1 MSRRGGWLRGGSRV
15 RRWVA
20 RAVLAGTVGAA
31 LAGGIVAYG
40 WFVDPA
46 FLVIPL
52 QRVACWRLGIGRT
65 SVDAGGVRWPYLDA
79 GPRDGPPMVFL
90 HGFGTSKEAMM
101 VLVGH
106 FAGRGWRCV
115 APDMPG
121 FGEHACHDGARMD
134 GAFYA
139 AAVGEFMDALGIA
152 HATVVGTSMGGAVAA
167 ELAIDDPR
175 RVDALV
181 LLSPAGVE
189 PPVRN
194 AFMQRV
200 DSGENP
206 LDIADERAFDDVM
219 RTVFLRPP
227 PVPQPFR
234 RWFVAEAVRRRPCTL
249 AIVDAVKPFLQDGLR
264 GRMGAIAAPTMVL
277 YGSADAVTDPSMR
290 QVFAA
295 EIPSCRAVVVPDAG
309 HVAFSDNWPG
319 VRDATESF
327 LGSLRPAAAQR

>member
-1 MSRRGGWLRGGSRV
+1 MSHRRGWLRGGSRI

-20 RAVLAGTVGAA
+20 RAALVAAVGTA

-52 QRVACWRLGIGRT
+52 QRVACWRLGIERRT
-65 SVDAGGVRWPYLDA
+65 VDVDGIRWPYLEC
-79 GPRDGPPMVFL
+79 GPRDGPPTVFL
-90 HGFGTSKEAMM
+90 HGFGTSKDAMM
-101 VLVGH
+101 TLVAH
-106 FAGRGWRCV
+106 FAARGRRCV

-121 FGEHACHDGARMD
+121 FGEHACHGGATMD
-134 GAFYA
+134 GAYYA
-139 AAVGEFMDALGIA
+139 ASVGAFMDALGIP
-152 HATVVGTSMGGAVAA
+152 HATVVGTSMGGAVAV

-175 RVDALV
+175 RVDALL
-181 LLSPAGVE
+181 LLSPAGVA

-194 AFMQRV
+194 AFMRRV
-200 DSGENP
+200 DAGENP
-206 LDIADERAFDDVM
+206 LDIADERGFDDVM

-227 PVPQPFR
+227 PVPDPFR

-249 AIVDAVKPFLQDGLR
+249 AIVSAVRPFLEDGLR
-264 GRMGAIAAPTMVL
+264 GRMGAVAAPTMVL

-290 QVFAA
+290 EVFVA

-309 HVAFSDNWPG
+309 HVAFSDNWPA
-319 VRDATESF
+319 VRDEMDSF
-327 LGSLRPAAAQR
+327 LGSLGAAGAQR